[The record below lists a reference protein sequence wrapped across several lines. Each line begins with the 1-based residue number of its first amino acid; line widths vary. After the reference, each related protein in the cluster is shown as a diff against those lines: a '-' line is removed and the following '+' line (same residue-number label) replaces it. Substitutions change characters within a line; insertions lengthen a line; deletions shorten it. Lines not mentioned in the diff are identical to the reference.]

1 MIEYADLHCDT
12 LTAIPYDQLYQGS
25 GQLSLATLKQ
35 AGCRMQCWAI
45 FLDKEMGDLYRRA
58 TGYIDTFDR
67 MVADYSVPTVRNVK
81 DIDALTHADCPA
93 AMLTVEGGE
102 MIEGD
107 LDKLRELHKRGVRML
122 TLTWNFSNEIGYPNI
137 AYDIFGRHR
146 KELLTHVENRGLTD
160 FGRQTVR
167 TMNEL
172 GMIVDVSH
180 LGDGGFW
187 DVIRTSTKPV
197 VASHSNARAM
207 CGVVRN
213 LTDDMIRALAANG
226 GVMGLNLC
234 PDFLTMDGGDLLD
247 AAVAHVKHI
256 LQVGGE
262 DVLALGTDFD
272 GITSQA
278 PLKTCL
284 DLPALWARLRAEF
297 GDRVVRKMAWDNV
310 ERVLRACLP
319 Q

>member
-1 MIEYADLHCDT
+1 MIGYADLHCDT
-12 LTAIPYDQLYQGS
+12 LTAIPYDQLRQGN
-25 GQLSLATLKQ
+25 GQLSLTTLKQ

-45 FLDKEMGDLYRRA
+45 FLDKEQGDLYNRA
-58 TGYIDTFDR
+58 MRYADTFDR
-67 MVADYSVPTVRNVK
+67 MVAEYAIPTVRSVK
-81 DIDALTHADCPA
+81 DIEATARADRPA

-102 MIEGD
+102 IIEGD
-107 LDKLRELHKRGVRML
+107 LDKLRELHRRGVRML
-122 TLTWNFSNEIGYPNI
+122 TLTWNFSNAIGYPNI

-146 KELLTHVENRGLTD
+146 KELLTHVEDRGLTP
-160 FGRQTVR
+160 FGLQTVR
-167 TMNEL
+167 TMNDL

-197 VASHSNARAM
+197 VASHSNARAL

-234 PDFLTMDGGDLLD
+234 PDFLTMDGGDLMD
-247 AAVAHVKHI
+247 AAVAHVGHI

-272 GITSQA
+272 GIPSKA
-278 PLKTCL
+278 PLRTCL
-284 DLPALWARLRAEF
+284 DLPALWDRLRAEF
-297 GDRVVRKMAWDNV
+297 GERVVRKMAWDNV
-310 ERVLRACLP
+310 ERVFRACLP